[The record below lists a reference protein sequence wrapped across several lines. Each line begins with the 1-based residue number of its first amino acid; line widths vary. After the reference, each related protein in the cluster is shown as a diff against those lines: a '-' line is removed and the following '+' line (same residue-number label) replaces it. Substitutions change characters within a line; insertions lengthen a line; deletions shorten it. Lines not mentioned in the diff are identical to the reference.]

1 MKDISFIRDTNARE
15 VLKKVDNKMTEIFKD
30 KLRDVILYGS
40 YARNENTSESDID
53 VMVLVNE
60 DEYKIREYEDT
71 ITDIMVDLSLE
82 YGVVVSIYTQNVQ
95 EYEKQAKVLPFLI
108 NVKKEGINMH
118 L

>member
-1 MKDISFIRDTNARE
+1 MKNISFIRDTKARE
-15 VLKKVDNKMTEIFKD
+15 ILKKVDDRMTEIFKD

-53 VMVLVNE
+53 VMVLVDE

-82 YGVVVSIYTQNVQ
+82 YRVVVSIYTQNVQ
-95 EYEKQAKVLPFLI
+95 DYEKQVNVLPFLMNI
-108 NVKKEGINMH
+108 HKEGIIIR
-118 L
+118 